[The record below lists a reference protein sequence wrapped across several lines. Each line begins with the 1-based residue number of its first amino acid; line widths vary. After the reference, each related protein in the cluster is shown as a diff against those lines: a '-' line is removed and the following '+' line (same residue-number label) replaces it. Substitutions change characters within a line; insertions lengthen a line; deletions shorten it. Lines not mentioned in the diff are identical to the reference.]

1 MPHIDL
7 SQVPR
12 SPTRPTVCLRIDSED
27 YHDPITTTAG
37 PITPART
44 SVESALLSMSPLTP
58 VPVTPGAP
66 LQHTSSAHQ
75 PAVARAPNHDVPPS
89 NGESAIAAASSPQK
103 YAQTAVSRLPR
114 LTTKL
119 ALSSAVEKST
129 KKTTAAKGKKRAPP
143 PAVSRR
149 ITRSVSSKTMSQT
162 SLAVHL
168 RNVGTPSR
176 VNSNTVS
183 SNSSSTPAATTSTSS
198 NTLPSAQRKQTTL
211 FSFARPTASSS
222 AKANAPSPHK
232 MRIAPLPP
240 APKAERTSSLNSS
253 LSSLSSALQRLNMPP
268 PSRSST
274 SMGFNR
280 EASVPADMGARSR
293 DDGDILSA
301 AGAVQETLRTPTLQK
316 AATVGNLSRM
326 LSGTRQSTLMLP
338 PPAPSGTA
346 GKPKGLAFGIN
357 ATSAQA
363 SHRRIFSVGAFHG
376 SAFGGSRVTH
386 KASKKT
392 SLPSVEGSPVKG
404 GAGPSTSQAAVH
416 EEDEAM
422 AGPSS
427 SDEHNTLT
435 VIESEAG
442 PGGPNAP
449 PGSEQP
455 LRSRDDSR
463 RASLA
468 SHLLSQ
474 LLTPHPQTPDAQPSV
489 PAPATAP
496 GHSHV
501 LRTTSTSHLARTA
514 PGPTRTTSI
523 GARVSGRRAASMAP
537 ESPQDSTA
545 GVPGQLDVL
554 KECTIFVDVR
564 TDDGDDAGGLFVD
577 MLRGMGARILAR
589 VGQTCTHIVY
599 KNGLMSTLTRYRLLK
614 ERRPLVVGIAWVV
627 ECAEQRMHVDET
639 RFLIN
644 LDEENV
650 AGVNKLSSGGDEDA
664 ADRIRAPSR
673 PPDEPGEMNLPVHS
687 QVAENGIGAIDT
699 QTPRSEVTSLLPL
712 EKARR
717 RRSTLLGP

>member
-1 MPHIDL
+1 
-7 SQVPR
+7 
-12 SPTRPTVCLRIDSED
+12 
-27 YHDPITTTAG
+27 
-37 PITPART
+37 
-44 SVESALLSMSPLTP
+44 
-58 VPVTPGAP
+58 
-66 LQHTSSAHQ
+66 
-75 PAVARAPNHDVPPS
+75 
-89 NGESAIAAASSPQK
+89 
-103 YAQTAVSRLPR
+103 
-114 LTTKL
+114 
-119 ALSSAVEKST
+119 
-129 KKTTAAKGKKRAPP
+129 
-143 PAVSRR
+143 
-149 ITRSVSSKTMSQT
+149 
-162 SLAVHL
+162 
-168 RNVGTPSR
+168 
-176 VNSNTVS
+176 
-183 SNSSSTPAATTSTSS
+183 
-198 NTLPSAQRKQTTL
+198 
-211 FSFARPTASSS
+211 
-222 AKANAPSPHK
+222 
-232 MRIAPLPP
+232 
-240 APKAERTSSLNSS
+240 
-253 LSSLSSALQRLNMPP
+253 
-268 PSRSST
+268 
-274 SMGFNR
+274 
-280 EASVPADMGARSR
+280 
-293 DDGDILSA
+293 
-301 AGAVQETLRTPTLQK
+301 
-316 AATVGNLSRM
+316 
-326 LSGTRQSTLMLP
+326 
-338 PPAPSGTA
+338 
-346 GKPKGLAFGIN
+346 
-357 ATSAQA
+357 
-363 SHRRIFSVGAFHG
+363 
-376 SAFGGSRVTH
+376 
-386 KASKKT
+386 
-392 SLPSVEGSPVKG
+392 
-404 GAGPSTSQAAVH
+404 
-416 EEDEAM
+416 M

-427 SDEHNTLT
+427 SDEHNTFT

-474 LLTPHPQTPDAQPSV
+474 LLTPHPQTPDAQPFS

-545 GVPGQLDVL
+545 GAPGQLDVL

-627 ECAEQRMHVDET
+627 ECAEQRMQVDET

-650 AGVNKLSSGGDEDA
+650 AGVNKRRRSMLPKPLQVAGPIPSTSSPQLSSGGDEDA

-673 PPDEPGEMNLPVHS
+673 PPDEL
-687 QVAENGIGAIDT
+687 GAIDT